1 MKYGFVKVAC
11 ASPRLKVADCEF
23 NAFEIIESAKI
34 AASKGAEIIVF
45 PELSITGYT
54 CGDLFFQRSLQVA
67 AESQLKKI
75 IAETA
80 ELDAVIFAGLPVAQ
94 SEGLYNVGAAFYK
107 GELLAL
113 FAKSYLPNY
122 GEFYER
128 RHFTPFQQNMDTKF
142 ISFAGF
148 DEVPFGTDILI
159 QAKNFSELTIGCE
172 LCEDLW
178 VPVPP
183 SSRHILAGATVIAN
197 LSGGNEIIGKADY
210 RRSLVKSHSARTLCA
225 YLYAN
230 AGLDE
235 STQDMVFA
243 GHNLISENGTL
254 LSQSELFSSDTIY
267 ADIDV
272 ERLCQERRRTTSF
285 GFSANN
291 NTFNSNYVIVEID
304 LAAGDGIANNAGCEN
319 TAGTSKT
326 AGAGKESSDCKT
338 ANAGKENTA
347 GITTTSG
354 FTFNRYVD
362 PHPFVPSDKEKRT
375 QRCLEVITL
384 QAQGLA
390 KRLRH
395 INCQS
400 AVIGLSGGL
409 DSTLALLITCRA
421 FDLCGTPRQKITAIT
436 MPCFGT
442 TDRTY
447 NNACS
452 LARECGATLKEVR
465 IADAVRQHF
474 ADLGHDESI
483 HDVTYENC
491 QARERT
497 QVLMDYANKT
507 NGIVIGT
514 GDLSELALGWC
525 TYNGDHMSMYGVNS
539 SIPKTLVRY
548 LVQWFAEDSEDAK
561 KSEFSKVLKDILDT
575 PVSPELLPPKDGVIS
590 QVTEDLV
597 GPYELHDFFLYY
609 LLRFGFSP
617 AKIFFL
623 AQNSTLPYEKDVI
636 LKWLKTFYRRFF
648 TQQFKRSCMPDG
660 AKVGTINLSPRGDW
674 RMPSDAM
681 ASLWLKEIEEL

>member
-1 MKYGFVKVAC
+1 MNYGFLKTAC
-11 ASPRLKVADCEF
+11 CTPNLRVADCKF
-23 NAFEIIESAKI
+23 NVEAIVDGAENACK
-34 AASKGAEIIVF
+34 KGASIVVF
-45 PELSITGYT
+45 PELCITGYT
-54 CGDLFFQRSLQVA
+54 CGDLFFQRSLQVS
-67 AESQLKKI
+67 AENAVME
-75 IAETA
+75 IAERTKNLKA
-80 ELDAVIFAGLPVAQ
+80 LVFVGLPVART
-94 SEGLYNVGAAFYK
+94 EGIYNCAAALFEGK
-107 GELLAL
+107 LLAL

-128 RHFTPFQQNMDTKF
+128 RQFTPFQQNMETQF

-148 DEVPFGTDILI
+148 NDIPFGTDILI
-159 QAKNFSELTIGCE
+159 QDEKNPYITVACE

-183 SSRHILAGATVIAN
+183 SSRHVLAGATIIAN
-197 LSGGNEIIGKADY
+197 LSAGNEVIGKAEY
-210 RRSLVKSHSARTLCA
+210 RRSLVKSHSARSLCA
-225 YLYAN
+225 YLYSN
-230 AGLDE
+230 AGIDE
-235 STQDMVFA
+235 STQDMVFS
-243 GHNLISENGTL
+243 GHSMICENGSL
-254 LSQSELFSSDTIY
+254 LAESKLFENQTIF
-267 ADIDV
+267 ADVDV
-272 ERLCQERRRTTSF
+272 ERLCQERRHTTSF
-285 GFSANN
+285 SYSANN
-291 NTFNSNYVIVEID
+291 NTFNSDYVVVSVN
-304 LAAGDGIANNAGCEN
+304 LNADEAEGE
-319 TAGTSKT
+319 
-326 AGAGKESSDCKT
+326 
-338 ANAGKENTA
+338 
-347 GITTTSG
+347 
-354 FTFNRYVD
+354 FTRYVD

-375 QRCLEVITL
+375 QRCLEVITM
-384 QAQGLA
+384 QYMGLA

-421 FDLCGTPRQKITAIT
+421 FDAVGVDRSKITAIT

-447 NNACS
+447 NNACA
-452 LARECGATLKEVR
+452 LAKECGVTLKEVR
-465 IADAVRQHF
+465 IADSVRQHF
-474 ADLGHDESI
+474 KDIGQDEEVHDI
-483 HDVTYENC
+483 TYENG

-548 LVQWFAEDSEDAK
+548 LVQWFADDADSA
-561 KSEFSKVLKDILDT
+561 VLRDILDT

-617 AKIFFL
+617 AKILFL
-623 AQNSTLPYEKDVI
+623 AEHSGLEYSREFM

-648 TQQFKRSCMPDG
+648 SQQFKRSCMPDG
-660 AKVGTINLSPRGDW
+660 AKVGTVNLSPRGDW

-681 ASLWLKEIEEL
+681 ASVWMAEVEAL

>member
-1 MKYGFVKVAC
+1 MKYGFVKTAC
-11 ASPRLKVADCEF
+11 ASPRLKVADCNF
-23 NAFEIIESAKI
+23 NSEQIICAAKD
-34 AASKGAEIIVF
+34 AAKNGASVIVF

-54 CGDLFFQRSLQVA
+54 CGDLFFQRTLQNASEV
-67 AESQLKKI
+67 QLKRI
-75 IAETA
+75 ISETA
-80 ELDAVIFAGLPVAQ
+80 KLDSVIFVGLPVPRA
-94 SEGLYNVGAAFYK
+94 EGIYNCAAAIK
-107 GELLAL
+107 GGELLAL

-128 RHFTPFQQNMDTKF
+128 RHFTPFQQNMNTQF
-142 ISFAGF
+142 IDFAGF
-148 DEVPFGTDILI
+148 EEVPFGTDILI
-159 QAKNFSELTIGCE
+159 QDEKDSAITIGCE

-183 SSRHILAGATVIAN
+183 SSRHILAGATIIAN

-210 RRSLVKSHSARTLCA
+210 RRSLVKSHSARSLCA

-254 LSQSELFSSDTIY
+254 LAESSLFSSETIY

-291 NTFNSNYVIVEID
+291 NTFNSNYVIVQIKMNVEK
-304 LAAGDGIANNAGCEN
+304 AAGEF
-319 TAGTSKT
+319 S
-326 AGAGKESSDCKT
+326 
-338 ANAGKENTA
+338 
-347 GITTTSG
+347 
-354 FTFNRYVD
+354 RYVD
-362 PHPFVPSDKEKRT
+362 PHPFVPSDKDKRT

-421 FDLCGTPRQKITAIT
+421 FDLCGIERSKVTAIT

-452 LARECGATLKEVR
+452 LAKECGATLKEVP

-474 ADLGHDESI
+474 ADLGHDESL

-548 LVQWFAEDSEDAK
+548 LVQWFAEASEDAK
-561 KSEFSKVLKDILDT
+561 NEKLASVLKDILDT

-597 GPYELHDFFLYY
+597 GPYELHDFYLYY

-617 AKIFFL
+617 AKIYFL
-623 AQNSTLPYEKDVI
+623 AQNANLPYGKDVI
-636 LKWLKTFYRRFF
+636 LKWLKIFYRRFF

-674 RMPSDAM
+674 RMPSDAVYS
-681 ASLWLKEIEEL
+681 AWNEELETLK

>member
-1 MKYGFVKVAC
+1 MKYGFVKTAC
-11 ASPRLKVADCEF
+11 ASPRLKVADCNF
-23 NAFEIIESAKI
+23 NSEQIIYAAKD
-34 AASKGAEIIVF
+34 AAKNGASVIVF

-54 CGDLFFQRSLQVA
+54 CGDLFFQRTLQNASEV
-67 AESQLKKI
+67 QLKRI
-75 IAETA
+75 ISETA
-80 ELDAVIFAGLPVAQ
+80 KLDSVIFVGLPVPRA
-94 SEGLYNVGAAFYK
+94 EGIYNCAAAIK
-107 GELLAL
+107 GGELLAL

-128 RHFTPFQQNMDTKF
+128 RHFTPFQQNMNTQF
-142 ISFAGF
+142 IDFAGF
-148 DEVPFGTDILI
+148 EEVPFGTDILI
-159 QAKNFSELTIGCE
+159 QDEKDSAITIGCE

-183 SSRHILAGATVIAN
+183 SSRHILAGATIIAN

-210 RRSLVKSHSARTLCA
+210 RRSLVKSHSARSLCA

-254 LSQSELFSSDTIY
+254 LAESSLFSSETIY

-291 NTFNSNYVIVEID
+291 NTFNSNYVIVQIKMNVEK
-304 LAAGDGIANNAGCEN
+304 AAVEF
-319 TAGTSKT
+319 S
-326 AGAGKESSDCKT
+326 
-338 ANAGKENTA
+338 
-347 GITTTSG
+347 
-354 FTFNRYVD
+354 RYVD
-362 PHPFVPSDKEKRT
+362 PHPFVPSDKDKRT

-409 DSTLALLITCRA
+409 DSTLALLIACRA
-421 FDLCGTPRQKITAIT
+421 FDLCGIERSKVTAIT

-452 LARECGATLKEVR
+452 LAKECGATLKEVP
-465 IADAVRQHF
+465 IAVAVRQHF
-474 ADLGHDESI
+474 ADLGHDESL

-548 LVQWFAEDSEDAK
+548 LVQWFAEASEDAK
-561 KSEFSKVLKDILDT
+561 NEKLASVLKDILDT
-575 PVSPELLPPKDGVIS
+575 PVSPELLPPKEGVIS

-597 GPYELHDFFLYY
+597 GPYELHDFYLYY

-617 AKIFFL
+617 AKIYFL
-623 AQNSTLPYEKDVI
+623 AQNANLPYGKDVI

-674 RMPSDAM
+674 RMPSDAVYS
-681 ASLWLKEIEEL
+681 AWNEELETLK

>member
-1 MKYGFVKVAC
+1 MAYGFVKAAC
-11 ASPRLKVADCEF
+11 VSPKLKVADCKF
-23 NAFEIIESAKI
+23 NAEKIIE
-34 AASKGAEIIVF
+34 AAEKASNAGASIIVF

-54 CGDLFFQRSLQVA
+54 CGDLFFQQALQSSAQNALITIIEKTKELNSL
-67 AESQLKKI
+67 
-75 IAETA
+75 
-80 ELDAVIFAGLPVAQ
+80 IFLGLPVPRT
-94 SEGLYNVGAAFYK
+94 EGIYNCGAAIYRGK
-107 GELLAL
+107 LLTMYT
-113 FAKSYLPNY
+113 KSYLPNY

-128 RHFTPFQQNMDTKF
+128 RQFTPFQQNMETQF

-148 DEVPFGTDILI
+148 ENVPFGTDILL
-159 QAKNFSELTIGCE
+159 QDKKNPSLTIACE

-178 VPVPP
+178 VPLPP
-183 SSRHILAGATVIAN
+183 STRHVLAGATIIAN
-197 LSGGNEIIGKADY
+197 LSAGNEIIGKADY
-210 RRSLVKSHSARTLCA
+210 RRSLVKSHSARSICG

-230 AGLDE
+230 AGKDE

-243 GHNLISENGTL
+243 GHNLIVENGSL
-254 LSQSELFSSDTIY
+254 LAESALFSNETIF

-291 NTFNSNYVIVEID
+291 NPLASDYTIVQID
-304 LAAGDGIANNAGCEN
+304 LLGEAGEQP
-319 TAGTSKT
+319 
-326 AGAGKESSDCKT
+326 AGAGERV
-338 ANAGKENTA
+338 TA
-347 GITTTSG
+347 GGKNPASEKNIADEKNFTGGSG
-354 FTFNRYVD
+354 IFDNFTRYID
-362 PHPFVPSDKEKRT
+362 PHPFVPSDKEKRA
-375 QRCLEVITL
+375 QRCMEVTSL
-384 QAQGLA
+384 QYQGVA

-400 AVIGLSGGL
+400 AVVGLSGGL
-409 DSTLALLITCRA
+409 DSTLALLITCKA
-421 FDLCGTPRQKITAIT
+421 FDSVGLDRKKITAIT

-447 NNACS
+447 KNACA
-452 LARECGATLKEVR
+452 LARECGVTLKEVR
-465 IADAVRQHF
+465 IADSVKQHF
-474 ADLGHDESI
+474 KDIGQDEEN
-483 HDVTYENC
+483 HDVTYENG

-548 LVQWFAEDSEDAK
+548 LVEWFAQEKNSA
-561 KSEFSKVLKDILDT
+561 VLFDILAT

-597 GPYELHDFFLYY
+597 GPYELHDFYLYY

-617 AKIFFL
+617 AKIFYL
-623 AQNSTLPYEKDVI
+623 AKHAKFDVDYSDEV
-636 LKWLKTFYRRFF
+636 LKKWLKTFYKRFF
-648 TQQFKRSCMPDG
+648 SQQFKRSCMPDG

-681 ASLWLKEIEEL
+681 ASSWLDEVENL

>member
-1 MKYGFVKVAC
+1 MKYGFVKTAC
-11 ASPRLKVADCEF
+11 ASPRLKVADCNF
-23 NAFEIIESAKI
+23 NSEQIICAAKD
-34 AASKGAEIIVF
+34 AAKNGASVIVF

-54 CGDLFFQRSLQVA
+54 CGDLFFQRTLQNASEV
-67 AESQLKKI
+67 QLKRI
-75 IAETA
+75 ISETA
-80 ELDAVIFAGLPVAQ
+80 KLDSVIFVGLPVPRA
-94 SEGLYNVGAAFYK
+94 EGIYNCAAAIK
-107 GELLAL
+107 GGELLAL

-128 RHFTPFQQNMDTKF
+128 RHFTPFQQNMNTQF
-142 ISFAGF
+142 IDFAGF
-148 DEVPFGTDILI
+148 EEVPFGTDILI
-159 QAKNFSELTIGCE
+159 QDEKDSAITIGCE

-183 SSRHILAGATVIAN
+183 SSRHILAGATIIAN

-210 RRSLVKSHSARTLCA
+210 RRSLVKSHSARSLCA

-254 LSQSELFSSDTIY
+254 LAESSLFSSETIY

-291 NTFNSNYVIVEID
+291 NTFNSNYVIVQIKMNVEK
-304 LAAGDGIANNAGCEN
+304 AAGEF
-319 TAGTSKT
+319 S
-326 AGAGKESSDCKT
+326 
-338 ANAGKENTA
+338 
-347 GITTTSG
+347 
-354 FTFNRYVD
+354 RYVD
-362 PHPFVPSDKEKRT
+362 PHPFVPSDKDKRT

-421 FDLCGTPRQKITAIT
+421 FDLCGIERSKVTAIT

-452 LARECGATLKEVR
+452 LAKECGATLKEVP
-465 IADAVRQHF
+465 IAVAVRQHF
-474 ADLGHDESI
+474 ADLGHDESL

-548 LVQWFAEDSEDAK
+548 LVQWFAEASEDAK
-561 KSEFSKVLKDILDT
+561 NEKLASVLKDILDT
-575 PVSPELLPPKDGVIS
+575 PVSPELLPPKEGVIS

-597 GPYELHDFFLYY
+597 GPYELHDFYLYY

-617 AKIFFL
+617 AKIYFL
-623 AQNSTLPYEKDVI
+623 AQNANLPYGKDVI

-674 RMPSDAM
+674 RMPSDAVYS
-681 ASLWLKEIEEL
+681 AWNEELETLK

>member
-1 MKYGFVKVAC
+1 MKYGFVKTAC
-11 ASPRLKVADCEF
+11 ASPRLKVADCNF
-23 NAFEIIESAKI
+23 NSEQIICAAKD
-34 AASKGAEIIVF
+34 AAKNGASVIVF

-54 CGDLFFQRSLQVA
+54 CGDLFFQRTLQNASEV
-67 AESQLKKI
+67 QLKRI
-75 IAETA
+75 ISETA
-80 ELDAVIFAGLPVAQ
+80 KLDSVIFVGLPVPRA
-94 SEGLYNVGAAFYK
+94 EGIYNCAAAIK
-107 GELLAL
+107 GGELLAL

-128 RHFTPFQQNMDTKF
+128 RHFTPFQQNMNTQF
-142 ISFAGF
+142 IDFAGF
-148 DEVPFGTDILI
+148 EEVPFGTDILI
-159 QAKNFSELTIGCE
+159 QDEKDSAITIGCE

-183 SSRHILAGATVIAN
+183 SSRHILAGATIIAN

-210 RRSLVKSHSARTLCA
+210 RRSLVKSHSARSLCA

-254 LSQSELFSSDTIY
+254 LAESSLFSSETIY

-291 NTFNSNYVIVEID
+291 NTFNSNYVIVQIKMNVEK
-304 LAAGDGIANNAGCEN
+304 AAGEF
-319 TAGTSKT
+319 S
-326 AGAGKESSDCKT
+326 
-338 ANAGKENTA
+338 
-347 GITTTSG
+347 
-354 FTFNRYVD
+354 RYVD
-362 PHPFVPSDKEKRT
+362 PHPFVPSDKDKRT

-421 FDLCGTPRQKITAIT
+421 FDLCGIERSKVTAIT

-452 LARECGATLKEVR
+452 LAKECGATLKEVP

-474 ADLGHDESI
+474 ADLGHDESL

-548 LVQWFAEDSEDAK
+548 LVQWFAEASEDAK
-561 KSEFSKVLKDILDT
+561 NEKLASVLKDILDT
-575 PVSPELLPPKDGVIS
+575 PVSPELLPPKEGVIS

-597 GPYELHDFFLYY
+597 GPYELHDFYLYY

-617 AKIFFL
+617 AKIYFL
-623 AQNSTLPYEKDVI
+623 AQNANLPYGKDVI

-674 RMPSDAM
+674 RMPSDANVQI
-681 ASLWLKEIEEL
+681 WLDEVEKL

>member
-1 MKYGFVKVAC
+1 MSYGFIKAAC
-11 ASPRLKVADCEF
+11 VSPRMKVADCVF
-23 NAFEIIESAKI
+23 NAQEIITEAVRCVKNE
-34 AASKGAEIIVF
+34 ASVIVF

-54 CGDLFFQRSLQVA
+54 CGDLFFQQSLLQTAQNQLCEIIKKTA
-67 AESQLKKI
+67 ALN
-75 IAETA
+75 A
-80 ELDAVIFAGLPVAQ
+80 LIFVGLPLARK
-94 SEGLYNVGAAFYK
+94 EGIYNCAAAISS
-107 GELLAL
+107 GRLLAL
-113 FAKSYLPNY
+113 YAKSYLPNY

-128 RHFTPFQQNMDTKF
+128 RQFTPFQQNMETQF
-142 ISFAGF
+142 INFAGF
-148 DEVPFGTDILI
+148 ENVPFGTDILL
-159 QAKNFSELTIGCE
+159 QDENNPSLTIACE
-172 LCEDLW
+172 ICEDLW

-183 SSRHILAGATVIAN
+183 SSRHVLAGATLIAN
-197 LSGGNEIIGKADY
+197 LSAGNEIIGKAEY
-210 RRSLVKSHSARTLCA
+210 RRSLVKGQSARSICA

-230 AGLDE
+230 AGKDE

-243 GHNLISENGTL
+243 GHNMIVENGSL
-254 LSQSELFSSDTIY
+254 LAESPLFSNQTVY
-267 ADIDV
+267 ADLDL
-272 ERLCQERRRTTSF
+272 ERICQERRRTTSF

-291 NTFNSNYVIVEID
+291 NLFNDDYTQVLFNLSDSEVTG
-304 LAAGDGIANNAGCEN
+304 LG
-319 TAGTSKT
+319 
-326 AGAGKESSDCKT
+326 AGAETDS
-338 ANAGKENTA
+338 
-347 GITTTSG
+347 
-354 FTFNRYVD
+354 FTRYVD
-362 PHPFVPSDKEKRT
+362 PRPFVPNDKEKRS

-384 QAQGLA
+384 QYQGLA

-421 FDLCGTPRQKITAIT
+421 FDSVGLSREKITAIT

-447 NNACS
+447 NNACA
-452 LARECGATLKEVR
+452 LARECGVTLKEVR
-465 IADAVRQHF
+465 IADSVRQHF
-474 ADLGHDESI
+474 KDIGQDEEVHDI
-483 HDVTYENC
+483 TYENG

-548 LVQWFAEDSEDAK
+548 LVQWFADENNSDI
-561 KSEFSKVLKDILDT
+561 LRDILDT
-575 PVSPELLPPKDGVIS
+575 PVSPELLPPSQGQIS

-609 LLRFGFSP
+609 LLRFAFSP
-617 AKIFFL
+617 SKIFFL
-623 AQNSTLPYEKDVI
+623 AQHSDLAKSYSREVI

-648 TQQFKRSCMPDG
+648 SQQFKRSCMPDG

-681 ASLWLKEIEEL
+681 ASLWMQEIEKL

>member
-1 MKYGFVKVAC
+1 MKYGFVKTAC
-11 ASPRLKVADCEF
+11 ASPRLKVADCNF
-23 NAFEIIESAKI
+23 NSEQIICAAKD
-34 AASKGAEIIVF
+34 AAKNGASVIVF

-54 CGDLFFQRSLQVA
+54 CGDLFFQRTLQNASEV
-67 AESQLKKI
+67 QLKRI
-75 IAETA
+75 ISETA
-80 ELDAVIFAGLPVAQ
+80 KLDSVIFVGLPVPRA
-94 SEGLYNVGAAFYK
+94 EGIYNCAAAIK
-107 GELLAL
+107 GGELLAL

-128 RHFTPFQQNMDTKF
+128 RHFTPFQQNMNTQF
-142 ISFAGF
+142 IDFAGF
-148 DEVPFGTDILI
+148 EEVPFGTDILI
-159 QAKNFSELTIGCE
+159 QDEKDSAITIGCE

-183 SSRHILAGATVIAN
+183 SSRHILAGATIIAN

-210 RRSLVKSHSARTLCA
+210 RRSLVKSHSARSLCA

-254 LSQSELFSSDTIY
+254 LAESSLFSSETIY

-291 NTFNSNYVIVEID
+291 NTFNSNYVIVQIKMNVEK
-304 LAAGDGIANNAGCEN
+304 AAGEF
-319 TAGTSKT
+319 S
-326 AGAGKESSDCKT
+326 
-338 ANAGKENTA
+338 
-347 GITTTSG
+347 
-354 FTFNRYVD
+354 RYVD
-362 PHPFVPSDKEKRT
+362 PHPFVPSDKDKRT

-421 FDLCGTPRQKITAIT
+421 FDLCGIERSKVTAIT

-452 LARECGATLKEVR
+452 LAKECGATLKEVP

-474 ADLGHDESI
+474 ADLGHDESL

-548 LVQWFAEDSEDAK
+548 LVQWFAEASEDAK
-561 KSEFSKVLKDILDT
+561 NEKLASVLKDILDT
-575 PVSPELLPPKDGVIS
+575 PVSPELLPPKEGVIS

-597 GPYELHDFFLYY
+597 GPYELHDFYLYY

-617 AKIFFL
+617 TKIYFL
-623 AQNSTLPYEKDVI
+623 AQNANLPYGKDVI
-636 LKWLKTFYRRFF
+636 LKWLKIFYRRFF

-674 RMPSDAM
+674 RMPSDAVYS
-681 ASLWLKEIEEL
+681 AWNEELETLK

>member
-1 MKYGFVKVAC
+1 MKYGFVKTAC
-11 ASPRLKVADCEF
+11 ASPRLKVADCNF
-23 NAFEIIESAKI
+23 NSEQIICAAKN
-34 AASKGAEIIVF
+34 AANNGASVIVF

-54 CGDLFFQRSLQVA
+54 CGDLFFQRTLQNASEV
-67 AESQLKKI
+67 QLKRI
-75 IAETA
+75 ISETA
-80 ELDAVIFAGLPVAQ
+80 KLDSVIFVGLPVPRA
-94 SEGLYNVGAAFYK
+94 EGIYNCAAAIK
-107 GELLAL
+107 GGELLAL

-122 GEFYER
+122 GEFYEC
-128 RHFTPFQQNMDTKF
+128 RHFTPFQQNMNTQF
-142 ISFAGF
+142 IDFAGF
-148 DEVPFGTDILI
+148 EEVPFGTDILI
-159 QAKNFSELTIGCE
+159 QDEKDSAITIGCE

-183 SSRHILAGATVIAN
+183 SSRHILAGATIIAN

-210 RRSLVKSHSARTLCA
+210 RRSLVKSHSARSLCA

-254 LSQSELFSSDTIY
+254 LAESSLFSSETIY

-291 NTFNSNYVIVEID
+291 NTFNSNYVIVQIKMNVEK
-304 LAAGDGIANNAGCEN
+304 AAGEF
-319 TAGTSKT
+319 S
-326 AGAGKESSDCKT
+326 
-338 ANAGKENTA
+338 
-347 GITTTSG
+347 
-354 FTFNRYVD
+354 RYVD
-362 PHPFVPSDKEKRT
+362 PHPFVPSDKDKRT

-409 DSTLALLITCRA
+409 DSTLAILITCRA
-421 FDLCGTPRQKITAIT
+421 FDLCGIERSKVTAIT

-452 LARECGATLKEVR
+452 LAKECGATLKEVP

-474 ADLGHDESI
+474 ADLGHDESL

-548 LVQWFAEDSEDAK
+548 LVQWFAEASEDAK
-561 KSEFSKVLKDILDT
+561 NEKLASVLKDILDT

-597 GPYELHDFFLYY
+597 GPYELHDFYLYY

-617 AKIFFL
+617 AKIYFL
-623 AQNSTLPYEKDVI
+623 AQNANLPYGKDVI
-636 LKWLKTFYRRFF
+636 LKWLKIFYRRFF

-674 RMPSDAM
+674 RMPSDAVYS
-681 ASLWLKEIEEL
+681 AWNEELETLK

>member
-1 MKYGFVKVAC
+1 MKYGFVKTAC
-11 ASPRLKVADCEF
+11 ASPRLKVADCNF
-23 NAFEIIESAKI
+23 NSEQIICAAKD
-34 AASKGAEIIVF
+34 AAKNGASVIVF

-54 CGDLFFQRSLQVA
+54 CGDLFFQRTLQNASEV
-67 AESQLKKI
+67 QLKRI
-75 IAETA
+75 ISETA
-80 ELDAVIFAGLPVAQ
+80 KLDSVIFVGLPVPRA
-94 SEGLYNVGAAFYK
+94 EGIYNCAAAIK
-107 GELLAL
+107 GGELLAL

-128 RHFTPFQQNMDTKF
+128 RHFTPFQQNMNTQF
-142 ISFAGF
+142 IDFAGF
-148 DEVPFGTDILI
+148 EEVLFGTDILI
-159 QAKNFSELTIGCE
+159 QDEKDSAITIGCE

-183 SSRHILAGATVIAN
+183 SSRHILAGATIIAN

-210 RRSLVKSHSARTLCA
+210 RRSLVKSHSARSLCA

-254 LSQSELFSSDTIY
+254 LAESSLFSSETIY

-291 NTFNSNYVIVEID
+291 NTFNSNYVIVQIKMNVEK
-304 LAAGDGIANNAGCEN
+304 AAGEF
-319 TAGTSKT
+319 S
-326 AGAGKESSDCKT
+326 
-338 ANAGKENTA
+338 
-347 GITTTSG
+347 
-354 FTFNRYVD
+354 RYVD
-362 PHPFVPSDKEKRT
+362 PHPFVPSDKDKRT

-421 FDLCGTPRQKITAIT
+421 FDLCGIERSKVTAIT

-452 LARECGATLKEVR
+452 LAKECGATLKEVP

-474 ADLGHDESI
+474 ADLGHDESL

-548 LVQWFAEDSEDAK
+548 LVQWFAEASEDAK
-561 KSEFSKVLKDILDT
+561 NEKFASVLKDILDT

-597 GPYELHDFFLYY
+597 GPYELHDFYLYY

-617 AKIFFL
+617 AKIYFL
-623 AQNSTLPYEKDVI
+623 AQNANLPYGKDVI
-636 LKWLKTFYRRFF
+636 LKWLKIFYRRFF

-674 RMPSDAM
+674 RMPSDAVYS
-681 ASLWLKEIEEL
+681 AWNEELETLK

>member
-1 MKYGFVKVAC
+1 MKYGFVKTAC
-11 ASPRLKVADCEF
+11 ASPRLKVADCNF
-23 NAFEIIESAKI
+23 NSEQIICAAKD
-34 AASKGAEIIVF
+34 AAKNGASVIVF

-54 CGDLFFQRSLQVA
+54 CGDLFFQRTLQNASEV
-67 AESQLKKI
+67 QLKRI
-75 IAETA
+75 ISETA
-80 ELDAVIFAGLPVAQ
+80 KLDSVIFVGLPVPRA
-94 SEGLYNVGAAFYK
+94 EGIYNCAAAIK
-107 GELLAL
+107 DGELLAL

-128 RHFTPFQQNMDTKF
+128 RHFTPFQQNMNTQF
-142 ISFAGF
+142 IDFAGF
-148 DEVPFGTDILI
+148 EEVPFGTDILI
-159 QAKNFSELTIGCE
+159 QDEKDSAITIGCE

-183 SSRHILAGATVIAN
+183 SSRHILAGATIIAN

-210 RRSLVKSHSARTLCA
+210 RRSLVKSHSARSLCA

-254 LSQSELFSSDTIY
+254 LAESSLFSSETIY

-291 NTFNSNYVIVEID
+291 NKFNSNYVIVQIKMNVE
-304 LAAGDGIANNAGCEN
+304 
-319 TAGTSKT
+319 KT
-326 AGAGKESSDCKT
+326 AGEFS
-338 ANAGKENTA
+338 
-347 GITTTSG
+347 
-354 FTFNRYVD
+354 RYVD
-362 PHPFVPSDKEKRT
+362 PHPFVPSDKDKRT

-421 FDLCGTPRQKITAIT
+421 FDLCGIERSKVTAIT

-452 LARECGATLKEVR
+452 LAKECGATLKEVP

-474 ADLGHDESI
+474 ADLGHDESL

-548 LVQWFAEDSEDAK
+548 LVQWFAEASEDAK
-561 KSEFSKVLKDILDT
+561 NEKLASVLKDILDT
-575 PVSPELLPPKDGVIS
+575 PVSPELLPPKEGVIS

-597 GPYELHDFFLYY
+597 GPYELHDFYLYY

-617 AKIFFL
+617 AKIYFL
-623 AQNSTLPYEKDVI
+623 AQNANLPYGKDVI

-674 RMPSDAM
+674 RMPSDAVYS
-681 ASLWLKEIEEL
+681 AWNEELETLK

>member
-1 MKYGFVKVAC
+1 MKYGFVKTAC
-11 ASPRLKVADCEF
+11 ASPRLKVADCNF
-23 NAFEIIESAKI
+23 NSEQIICAAKD
-34 AASKGAEIIVF
+34 AAKNGASVIVF

-54 CGDLFFQRSLQVA
+54 CGDLFFQRTLQNASEV
-67 AESQLKKI
+67 QLKRI
-75 IAETA
+75 ISETA
-80 ELDAVIFAGLPVAQ
+80 KLDSVIFVGLPVPRA
-94 SEGLYNVGAAFYK
+94 EGIYNCAAAIK
-107 GELLAL
+107 GGELLAL

-128 RHFTPFQQNMDTKF
+128 RHFTPFQQNMNTQF
-142 ISFAGF
+142 IDFAGF
-148 DEVPFGTDILI
+148 EEVPFGTDILI
-159 QAKNFSELTIGCE
+159 QDEKDSAITIGCE

-183 SSRHILAGATVIAN
+183 SSRHILAGATIIAN

-210 RRSLVKSHSARTLCA
+210 RRSLVKSHSARSLCA

-254 LSQSELFSSDTIY
+254 LAESSLFSSETIY

-291 NTFNSNYVIVEID
+291 NTFNSNYVIVQVKMNVEK
-304 LAAGDGIANNAGCEN
+304 AAGEF
-319 TAGTSKT
+319 S
-326 AGAGKESSDCKT
+326 
-338 ANAGKENTA
+338 
-347 GITTTSG
+347 
-354 FTFNRYVD
+354 RYVD
-362 PHPFVPSDKEKRT
+362 PHPFVPSDKDKRT

-421 FDLCGTPRQKITAIT
+421 FDLCGIERSKVTAIT

-452 LARECGATLKEVR
+452 LAKECGATLKEVP

-474 ADLGHDESI
+474 ADLGHDESL

-548 LVQWFAEDSEDAK
+548 LVQWFAEASEDAK
-561 KSEFSKVLKDILDT
+561 NEKLASVLKDILDT
-575 PVSPELLPPKDGVIS
+575 PVSPELLPPKEGVIS

-597 GPYELHDFFLYY
+597 GPYELHDFYLYY

-617 AKIFFL
+617 AKIYFL
-623 AQNSTLPYEKDVI
+623 AQNANLPYGKDVI

-674 RMPSDAM
+674 RMPSDAVYS
-681 ASLWLKEIEEL
+681 AWTEELETLK

>member
-1 MKYGFVKVAC
+1 MAYGFIKAAC
-11 ASPRLKVADCEF
+11 VSPRMKVADCVF
-23 NAFEIIESAKI
+23 NAQKIVAEAECCAKNG
-34 AASKGAEIIVF
+34 ASVIVF

-54 CGDLFFQRSLQVA
+54 CGDLFFQQTLLQSAQNQLSEIIKKTA
-67 AESQLKKI
+67 ALN
-75 IAETA
+75 A
-80 ELDAVIFAGLPVAQ
+80 LIFVGLPLART
-94 SEGLYNVGAAFYK
+94 EGIYNCAAAIFS
-107 GELLAL
+107 GRLLAL
-113 FAKSYLPNY
+113 YAKSYLPNY

-128 RHFTPFQQNMDTKF
+128 RQFTPFQQNMETQF
-142 ISFAGF
+142 INFAGF
-148 DEVPFGTDILI
+148 ENVPFGTDILL
-159 QAKNFSELTIGCE
+159 QDEKNPSLTIACE
-172 LCEDLW
+172 ICEDLW

-183 SSRHILAGATVIAN
+183 SSRHVLAGATLIAN
-197 LSGGNEIIGKADY
+197 LSAGNEIIGKAEY
-210 RRSLVKSHSARTLCA
+210 RRSLVKGQSARSICA

-230 AGLDE
+230 AGKDE

-243 GHNLISENGTL
+243 GHNMIVENGSL
-254 LSQSELFSSDTIY
+254 LSESDLFSNQTVY
-267 ADIDV
+267 ADIDL
-272 ERLCQERRRTTSF
+272 ERICQERRRTTSF

-291 NTFNSNYVIVEID
+291 NLFNDDYTQVLFNLSDSEVTG
-304 LAAGDGIANNAGCEN
+304 LAAGAE
-319 TAGTSKT
+319 TAS
-326 AGAGKESSDCKT
+326 
-338 ANAGKENTA
+338 
-347 GITTTSG
+347 
-354 FTFNRYVD
+354 FTRYVD
-362 PHPFVPSDKEKRT
+362 PHPFVPNDKEKRS

-384 QAQGLA
+384 QYQGLA

-421 FDLCGTPRQKITAIT
+421 FDSVGLSREKITAIT

-447 NNACS
+447 NNACA
-452 LARECGATLKEVR
+452 LARECGVTLKEVR
-465 IADAVRQHF
+465 IADSVCQHF
-474 ADLGHDESI
+474 KDIRQDEEVHDI
-483 HDVTYENC
+483 TYENG

-548 LVQWFAEDSEDAK
+548 LVQWFADENNSDI
-561 KSEFSKVLKDILDT
+561 LRDILDT
-575 PVSPELLPPKDGVIS
+575 PVSPELLPPSQGQIS

-609 LLRFGFSP
+609 LLRFAFSP
-617 AKIFFL
+617 SKIFFL
-623 AQNSTLPYEKDVI
+623 ALHSDLAKSYSREVI

-648 TQQFKRSCMPDG
+648 SQQFKRSCMPDG

-681 ASLWLKEIEEL
+681 ASVWMQEIEKL

>member
-1 MKYGFVKVAC
+1 MAYGFIKTAC
-11 ASPRLKVADCEF
+11 VSPRLKVADCIF
-23 NAFEIIESAKI
+23 NSEEIVE
-34 AASKGAEIIVF
+34 ASKAAAKKGAAVIVF
-45 PELSITGYT
+45 PEFSITGYT
-54 CGDLFFQRSLQVA
+54 CGDLFFQQSLQKA
-67 AESQLKKI
+67 AEEQLLAIIKK
-75 IAETA
+75 TSK
-80 ELDAVIFAGLPVAQ
+80 LNSLIFVGIPLART
-94 SEGLYNVGAAFYK
+94 EGIYNCAAAIYS
-107 GELLAL
+107 GHLLAL
-113 FAKSYLPNY
+113 YAKSYLPNY

-128 RHFTPFQQNMDTKF
+128 RQFTPFQQNMETQF

-148 DEVPFGTDILI
+148 ENVPFGTDILI
-159 QAKNFSELTIGCE
+159 HDEANPSLTFACE
-172 LCEDLW
+172 ICEDLW

-183 SSRHILAGATVIAN
+183 SSRHVLAGATVIAN
-197 LSGGNEIIGKADY
+197 LSAGNEIIGKAEY
-210 RRSLVKSHSARTLCA
+210 RRNLVKSQSARSICA
-225 YLYAN
+225 YLYTN
-230 AGLDE
+230 AGMDE

-243 GHNLISENGTL
+243 GHNLIVENGSVL
-254 LSQSELFSSDTIY
+254 AESKLFSNEVIY
-267 ADIDV
+267 ADIDI

-285 GFSANN
+285 SYSANN
-291 NTFNSNYVIVEID
+291 SPFDSDYTSIYID
-304 LAAGDGIANNAGCEN
+304 LTTEDAK
-319 TAGTSKT
+319 TSARPKDNF
-326 AGAGKESSDCKT
+326 S
-338 ANAGKENTA
+338 
-347 GITTTSG
+347 
-354 FTFNRYVD
+354 RYID
-362 PHPFVPSDKEKRT
+362 PHPFVPNDVEKRA

-384 QAQGLA
+384 QYQGLA

-421 FDLCGTPRQKITAIT
+421 FDSTGVSRKKITAIT

-447 NNACS
+447 NNACA
-452 LARECGATLKEVR
+452 LARECGVTLKEVR
-465 IADAVRQHF
+465 ISDSVRQHF
-474 ADLGHDESI
+474 KDIGQDEKI

-548 LVQWFAEDSEDAK
+548 LVQWFADDKDSA
-561 KSEFSKVLKDILDT
+561 VLRDILDT
-575 PVSPELLPPKDGVIS
+575 PVSPELLPPSKGKIS

-623 AQNSTLPYEKDVI
+623 AKHSELAKTYNSATI
-636 LKWLKTFYRRFF
+636 LKWLKTFYKRFF
-648 TQQFKRSCMPDG
+648 SQQFKRSCMPDG

-681 ASLWLKEIEEL
+681 ASVWLEEIKKLED

>member
-1 MKYGFVKVAC
+1 MKYGFVKTAC
-11 ASPRLKVADCEF
+11 ASPRLKVADCNF
-23 NAFEIIESAKI
+23 NSEQIICAAKD
-34 AASKGAEIIVF
+34 AAKNGASVIVF

-54 CGDLFFQRSLQVA
+54 CGDLFFQRTLQNASEV
-67 AESQLKKI
+67 QLKRI
-75 IAETA
+75 ISETA
-80 ELDAVIFAGLPVAQ
+80 KLDSVIFVGLPVPRA
-94 SEGLYNVGAAFYK
+94 EGIYNCAAAIK
-107 GELLAL
+107 GGELLAL

-128 RHFTPFQQNMDTKF
+128 RHFTPFQQNMNTQF
-142 ISFAGF
+142 IDFAGF
-148 DEVPFGTDILI
+148 EEVPFGTDILI
-159 QAKNFSELTIGCE
+159 QDEKDSAITIGCE

-183 SSRHILAGATVIAN
+183 SSRHILAGATIIAN

-210 RRSLVKSHSARTLCA
+210 RRSLVKSHSARSLCA

-254 LSQSELFSSDTIY
+254 LAESSLFSSETIY

-291 NTFNSNYVIVEID
+291 NTFNSNYVIVQIKMNVEK
-304 LAAGDGIANNAGCEN
+304 AAGEF
-319 TAGTSKT
+319 S
-326 AGAGKESSDCKT
+326 
-338 ANAGKENTA
+338 
-347 GITTTSG
+347 
-354 FTFNRYVD
+354 RYVD
-362 PHPFVPSDKEKRT
+362 PHPFVPSDKDKRT

-409 DSTLALLITCRA
+409 DSTLAILITCRA
-421 FDLCGTPRQKITAIT
+421 FDLCGIERSKVTAIT

-452 LARECGATLKEVR
+452 LAKECGATLKEVP

-474 ADLGHDESI
+474 ADLGHDESL

-497 QVLMDYANKT
+497 QVLMDFANKI

-548 LVQWFAEDSEDAK
+548 LVQWFAEASEDAK
-561 KSEFSKVLKDILDT
+561 NEKLASVLKDILDT
-575 PVSPELLPPKDGVIS
+575 PVSPELLPPKEGVIS

-597 GPYELHDFFLYY
+597 GPYELHDFYLYY

-617 AKIFFL
+617 AKIYFL
-623 AQNSTLPYEKDVI
+623 AQNANFPYGKDVI

-674 RMPSDAM
+674 RMPSDAVYS
-681 ASLWLKEIEEL
+681 AWNEELETLK

>member
-1 MKYGFVKVAC
+1 MKYGFVKTAC
-11 ASPRLKVADCEF
+11 ASPRLKVADCNF
-23 NAFEIIESAKI
+23 NSEQIICAAKD
-34 AASKGAEIIVF
+34 AAKNGASVIVF

-54 CGDLFFQRSLQVA
+54 CGDLFFQRTLQNASEV
-67 AESQLKKI
+67 QLKRI
-75 IAETA
+75 ISETA
-80 ELDAVIFAGLPVAQ
+80 KLDSVIFVGLPVPRA
-94 SEGLYNVGAAFYK
+94 EGIYNCAAAIK
-107 GELLAL
+107 GGELLAL

-128 RHFTPFQQNMDTKF
+128 RHFTPFQQNMNTQF
-142 ISFAGF
+142 IDFADF
-148 DEVPFGTDILI
+148 EEVPFGTDILI
-159 QAKNFSELTIGCE
+159 QDEKDSAITIGCE

-183 SSRHILAGATVIAN
+183 SSRHILAGATIIAN

-210 RRSLVKSHSARTLCA
+210 RRSLVKSHSARSLCA

-254 LSQSELFSSDTIY
+254 LAESSLFSSETIY

-291 NTFNSNYVIVEID
+291 NTFNSNYVIVQIKMNVEK
-304 LAAGDGIANNAGCEN
+304 AAGEF
-319 TAGTSKT
+319 S
-326 AGAGKESSDCKT
+326 
-338 ANAGKENTA
+338 
-347 GITTTSG
+347 
-354 FTFNRYVD
+354 RYVD
-362 PHPFVPSDKEKRT
+362 PHPFVPSDKDKRT

-421 FDLCGTPRQKITAIT
+421 FDLCGIERSKVTAIT

-452 LARECGATLKEVR
+452 LAKECGATLKEVP

-474 ADLGHDESI
+474 ADLGHDESL

-548 LVQWFAEDSEDAK
+548 LVQWFAEASEDAK
-561 KSEFSKVLKDILDT
+561 NEKLASVLKDILDT
-575 PVSPELLPPKDGVIS
+575 PVSPELLPPKEGVIS

-597 GPYELHDFFLYY
+597 GPYELHDFYLYY

-617 AKIFFL
+617 AKIYFL
-623 AQNSTLPYEKDVI
+623 AQNANLPYGKDVI

-674 RMPSDAM
+674 RMPSDAVYS
-681 ASLWLKEIEEL
+681 AWNEELETLK

>member
-1 MKYGFVKVAC
+1 MKYGFVKTAC
-11 ASPRLKVADCEF
+11 ASPRLKVADCNF
-23 NAFEIIESAKI
+23 NSEQIICAAKD
-34 AASKGAEIIVF
+34 AAKNGASVIVF

-54 CGDLFFQRSLQVA
+54 CGDLFFQRPLQNVS
-67 AESQLKKI
+67 EVQLKRI
-75 IAETA
+75 ISETA
-80 ELDAVIFAGLPVAQ
+80 KLDSVIFVGLPVPRA
-94 SEGLYNVGAAFYK
+94 EGIYNCAAAIK
-107 GELLAL
+107 GGELLAL

-128 RHFTPFQQNMDTKF
+128 RHFTPFQQNMNTQF
-142 ISFAGF
+142 IDFAGF
-148 DEVPFGTDILI
+148 EEVPFGTDILI
-159 QAKNFSELTIGCE
+159 QDEKDSAITIGCE

-183 SSRHILAGATVIAN
+183 SSRHILAGATIIAN

-210 RRSLVKSHSARTLCA
+210 RRSLVKSHSARSLCA

-254 LSQSELFSSDTIY
+254 LAESSLFSSETIY

-291 NTFNSNYVIVEID
+291 NTFNSNYVIVQIKMNVEK
-304 LAAGDGIANNAGCEN
+304 AAGEF
-319 TAGTSKT
+319 S
-326 AGAGKESSDCKT
+326 
-338 ANAGKENTA
+338 
-347 GITTTSG
+347 
-354 FTFNRYVD
+354 RYVD
-362 PHPFVPSDKEKRT
+362 PHPFVPSDKDKRT

-421 FDLCGTPRQKITAIT
+421 FDLCGIERSKVTAIT

-452 LARECGATLKEVR
+452 LAKECGATLKEVP

-474 ADLGHDESI
+474 ADLGHDESL

-548 LVQWFAEDSEDAK
+548 LVQWFAEASEDAK
-561 KSEFSKVLKDILDT
+561 NEKLASVLKDILDT
-575 PVSPELLPPKDGVIS
+575 PVSPELLPPKEGVIS

-597 GPYELHDFFLYY
+597 GPYELHDFYLYY

-617 AKIFFL
+617 AKIYFL
-623 AQNSTLPYEKDVI
+623 AQNANLPYGKDVI

-674 RMPSDAM
+674 RMPSDAVYS
-681 ASLWLKEIEEL
+681 AWTEELETLK

>member
-1 MKYGFVKVAC
+1 MKYGFVKTAC
-11 ASPRLKVADCEF
+11 ASPRLKVADCNF
-23 NAFEIIESAKI
+23 NSEQIICAAKD
-34 AASKGAEIIVF
+34 AAKNGASVIVF

-54 CGDLFFQRSLQVA
+54 CGDLFFQRTLQNASEV
-67 AESQLKKI
+67 QLKRI
-75 IAETA
+75 ISETA
-80 ELDAVIFAGLPVAQ
+80 KLDSVIFVGLPVPRA
-94 SEGLYNVGAAFYK
+94 EGIYNCAAAIK
-107 GELLAL
+107 GGELLAL

-128 RHFTPFQQNMDTKF
+128 RHFTPFQQNMNTQF
-142 ISFAGF
+142 IDFAGF
-148 DEVPFGTDILI
+148 EEVPFGTDILI
-159 QAKNFSELTIGCE
+159 QDEKDSAITIGCE

-183 SSRHILAGATVIAN
+183 SSRHILAGATIIAN

-210 RRSLVKSHSARTLCA
+210 RRSLVKSHSARSLCA

-254 LSQSELFSSDTIY
+254 LAESSLFSSETIY

-291 NTFNSNYVIVEID
+291 NTFNSNYVIVQIKMNVEK
-304 LAAGDGIANNAGCEN
+304 AAGEF
-319 TAGTSKT
+319 S
-326 AGAGKESSDCKT
+326 
-338 ANAGKENTA
+338 
-347 GITTTSG
+347 
-354 FTFNRYVD
+354 RYVD
-362 PHPFVPSDKEKRT
+362 PHPFVPSDKNQRT

-421 FDLCGTPRQKITAIT
+421 FDLCGIERSKVTAIT

-452 LARECGATLKEVR
+452 LAKECGATLKEVP

-474 ADLGHDESI
+474 ADLGHDESL

-548 LVQWFAEDSEDAK
+548 LVQWFAEASEDAK
-561 KSEFSKVLKDILDT
+561 NEKLASVLKDILDT
-575 PVSPELLPPKDGVIS
+575 PVSPELLPPKEGVIS

-597 GPYELHDFFLYY
+597 GPYELHDFYLYY

-617 AKIFFL
+617 AKIYFL
-623 AQNSTLPYEKDVI
+623 AQNANLPYGKDVI
-636 LKWLKTFYRRFF
+636 LKWLKIFYRRFF

-674 RMPSDAM
+674 RMPSDAVYS
-681 ASLWLKEIEEL
+681 AWNEELETLK

>member
-1 MKYGFVKVAC
+1 MKYGFVKTAC
-11 ASPRLKVADCEF
+11 ASPRLKVADCNF
-23 NAFEIIESAKI
+23 NSEQIICAAKN
-34 AASKGAEIIVF
+34 AANNGASVIVF

-54 CGDLFFQRSLQVA
+54 CGDLFFQRTLQNASEV
-67 AESQLKKI
+67 QLKRI
-75 IAETA
+75 ISETA
-80 ELDAVIFAGLPVAQ
+80 KLDSVIFVGLPVPRA
-94 SEGLYNVGAAFYK
+94 EGIYNCAAAIK
-107 GELLAL
+107 GGELLAL

-128 RHFTPFQQNMDTKF
+128 RHFTPFQQNMNTQF
-142 ISFAGF
+142 IDFAGF
-148 DEVPFGTDILI
+148 EEVPFGTDILI
-159 QAKNFSELTIGCE
+159 QDEKDSAITIGCE

-183 SSRHILAGATVIAN
+183 SSRHILAGATIIAN

-210 RRSLVKSHSARTLCA
+210 RRSLVKSHSARSLCA

-254 LSQSELFSSDTIY
+254 LAESSLFSSETIY

-291 NTFNSNYVIVEID
+291 NTFNSNYVIVQIKMNVEK
-304 LAAGDGIANNAGCEN
+304 AAGEF
-319 TAGTSKT
+319 S
-326 AGAGKESSDCKT
+326 
-338 ANAGKENTA
+338 
-347 GITTTSG
+347 
-354 FTFNRYVD
+354 RYVD
-362 PHPFVPSDKEKRT
+362 PHPFVPSDKDKRT

-421 FDLCGTPRQKITAIT
+421 FDLCGIERSKVTAIT

-452 LARECGATLKEVR
+452 LAKECGATLKEVP

-474 ADLGHDESI
+474 ADLGHDESL

-548 LVQWFAEDSEDAK
+548 LVQWFAEASEDAK
-561 KSEFSKVLKDILDT
+561 NEKLASVLKDILDT
-575 PVSPELLPPKDGVIS
+575 PVSPELLPPKEGVIS

-597 GPYELHDFFLYY
+597 GPYELHDFYLYY

-617 AKIFFL
+617 AKIYFL
-623 AQNSTLPYEKDVI
+623 AQNANLPYGKDVI

-674 RMPSDAM
+674 RMPSDAVYS
-681 ASLWLKEIEEL
+681 AWNEELETLK

>member
-1 MKYGFVKVAC
+1 MKYGFVKTAC
-11 ASPRLKVADCEF
+11 ASPRLKVADCNF
-23 NAFEIIESAKI
+23 NSEQIICAAKD
-34 AASKGAEIIVF
+34 AAKNGASVIVF

-54 CGDLFFQRSLQVA
+54 CGDLFFQRTLQNASEV
-67 AESQLKKI
+67 QLKRI
-75 IAETA
+75 ISETA
-80 ELDAVIFAGLPVAQ
+80 KLDSVIFVGLPVPRA
-94 SEGLYNVGAAFYK
+94 EGIYNCAAAIK
-107 GELLAL
+107 GGELLAL

-128 RHFTPFQQNMDTKF
+128 RHFTPFQQNMNTQF
-142 ISFAGF
+142 IDFAGF
-148 DEVPFGTDILI
+148 EEVPFGTDILI
-159 QAKNFSELTIGCE
+159 QDEKDSAITIGCE

-183 SSRHILAGATVIAN
+183 SSRHILAGATIIAN

-210 RRSLVKSHSARTLCA
+210 RRSLVKSHSARSLCA

-254 LSQSELFSSDTIY
+254 LAESSLFSSETIY

-291 NTFNSNYVIVEID
+291 NTFNSNYVIVQIKMNVE
-304 LAAGDGIANNAGCEN
+304 
-319 TAGTSKT
+319 KT
-326 AGAGKESSDCKT
+326 AGEFS
-338 ANAGKENTA
+338 
-347 GITTTSG
+347 
-354 FTFNRYVD
+354 RYVD
-362 PHPFVPSDKEKRT
+362 PHPFVPSDKDKRT

-421 FDLCGTPRQKITAIT
+421 FDLCGIERSKVTAIT

-452 LARECGATLKEVR
+452 LAKECGATLKEVP

-474 ADLGHDESI
+474 ADLGHDESL

-548 LVQWFAEDSEDAK
+548 LVQWFAEASEDAK
-561 KSEFSKVLKDILDT
+561 NEKLASVLKDILDT
-575 PVSPELLPPKDGVIS
+575 PVSPELLPPKEGVIS

-597 GPYELHDFFLYY
+597 GPYELHDFYLYY

-617 AKIFFL
+617 AKIYFL
-623 AQNSTLPYEKDVI
+623 AQNANLPYGKDVI

-674 RMPSDAM
+674 RMPSDAVYS
-681 ASLWLKEIEEL
+681 AWNEELETLK

>member
-1 MKYGFVKVAC
+1 MNYGFVKAAC
-11 ASPRLKVADCEF
+11 VSPELKVADCIF
-23 NAFEIIESAKI
+23 NAEKII
-34 AASKGAEIIVF
+34 AASVEASKNGASIIVF

-54 CGDLFFQRSLQVA
+54 CGDLFFQKALQDSA
-67 AESQLKKI
+67 KNQLLQI
-75 IAETA
+75 IEKTS
-80 ELDAVIFAGLPVAQ
+80 ELDSVIFVGLPVPQ
-94 SEGLYNVGAAFYK
+94 TEGIYNCAAAVYK

-113 FAKSYLPNY
+113 IAKSYLPNY

-128 RHFTPFQQNMDTKF
+128 RQFTPFQQNMETRF
-142 ISFAGF
+142 INFAGF
-148 DEVPFGTDILI
+148 QDVPFGTDILI
-159 QAKNFSELTIGCE
+159 QDENNPQLTIGCE

-183 SSRHILAGATVIAN
+183 SSRHVLNGATIIAN
-197 LSGGNEIIGKADY
+197 LSAGNEIIGKADY
-210 RRSLVKSHSARTLCA
+210 RRSLVKSHSAKSICA

-243 GHNLISENGTL
+243 GHNMISENGTL
-254 LSQSELFSSDTIY
+254 LAESELFSGTTIY
-267 ADIDV
+267 AHIDV
-272 ERLCQERRRTTSF
+272 ERLCQERRHTTSF
-285 GFSANN
+285 GFSSNN
-291 NTFNSNYVIVEID
+291 NLFNSEYTIVQISLE
-304 LAAGDGIANNAGCEN
+304 
-319 TAGTSKT
+319 
-326 AGAGKESSDCKT
+326 
-338 ANAGKENTA
+338 KENL
-347 GITTTSG
+347 SG
-354 FTFNRYVD
+354 DFSRYID

-384 QAQGLA
+384 QAMGLA

-409 DSTLALLITCRA
+409 DSTLAFLITCRA
-421 FDLCGTPRQKITAIT
+421 FDICKIDRSKIFAIT

-452 LARECGATLKEVR
+452 LAKISGATLKEIP
-465 IADAVRQHF
+465 IAKAVRQHF
-474 ADLGHDESI
+474 ADIEHDESN

-497 QVLMDYANKT
+497 QILMDYANKT

-525 TYNGDHMSMYGVNS
+525 TYNGDQMSMYGVNS

-548 LVQWFAEDSEDAK
+548 LVEWFATDSEDAK
-561 KSEFSKVLKDILDT
+561 NEKFSDVLKDILDT

-590 QVTEDLV
+590 QITEDLV
-597 GPYELHDFFLYY
+597 GPYELHDFYLYY

-623 AQNSTLPYEKDVI
+623 AQNAKLPYDRDFM

-660 AKVGTINLSPRGDW
+660 AKVGTVNLSPRGDW

-681 ASLWLKEIEEL
+681 ASVWLKEIDEIK

>member
-1 MKYGFVKVAC
+1 MAYGFIKAAC
-11 ASPRLKVADCEF
+11 VSPRMKVADCVF
-23 NAFEIIESAKI
+23 NAQEIVTEAERCAKNG
-34 AASKGAEIIVF
+34 ASVIVF

-54 CGDLFFQRSLQVA
+54 CGDLFFQQSLLQTA
-67 AESQLKKI
+67 QNQLCEIIKKTS
-75 IAETA
+75 ALNA
-80 ELDAVIFAGLPVAQ
+80 LIFVGLPFART
-94 SEGLYNVGAAFYK
+94 EGIYNCAAAISS
-107 GELLAL
+107 GRLLAL
-113 FAKSYLPNY
+113 YAKSYLPNY

-128 RHFTPFQQNMDTKF
+128 RQFTPFQQNMETQF
-142 ISFAGF
+142 INFAGF
-148 DEVPFGTDILI
+148 ENVPFGTDILL
-159 QAKNFSELTIGCE
+159 QEENNPSLTIACE
-172 LCEDLW
+172 ICEDLW

-183 SSRHILAGATVIAN
+183 SSRHVLAGATLIAN
-197 LSGGNEIIGKADY
+197 LSAGNEIIGKAEY
-210 RRSLVKSHSARTLCA
+210 RRSLVKGQSARSICA

-230 AGLDE
+230 AGKDE

-243 GHNLISENGTL
+243 GHNMIVENGSL
-254 LSQSELFSSDTIY
+254 LAESPLFSNQTVY
-267 ADIDV
+267 ADLDL
-272 ERLCQERRRTTSF
+272 ERICQERRRTTSF

-291 NTFNSNYVIVEID
+291 NLFNDDYTQVLFNLSDSEVTG
-304 LAAGDGIANNAGCEN
+304 LAAGAETD
-319 TAGTSKT
+319 S
-326 AGAGKESSDCKT
+326 
-338 ANAGKENTA
+338 
-347 GITTTSG
+347 
-354 FTFNRYVD
+354 FTRYVD
-362 PHPFVPSDKEKRT
+362 PHPFVPNDKEKRS

-384 QAQGLA
+384 QYQGLA
-390 KRLRH
+390 KRLRY

-409 DSTLALLITCRA
+409 DSTLALLIICRA
-421 FDLCGTPRQKITAIT
+421 FDSVGLSREKITAIT

-447 NNACS
+447 NNACA
-452 LARECGATLKEVR
+452 LARECGVTLKEVR
-465 IADAVRQHF
+465 IADSVRQHF
-474 ADLGHDESI
+474 KDIGQDEEVHDI
-483 HDVTYENC
+483 TYENG

-548 LVQWFAEDSEDAK
+548 LVQWFADENNSDI
-561 KSEFSKVLKDILDT
+561 LRDILDT
-575 PVSPELLPPKDGVIS
+575 PVSPELLPPSQGQIS

-609 LLRFGFSP
+609 LLRFAFSP
-617 AKIFFL
+617 SKIFFL
-623 AQNSTLPYEKDVI
+623 AQHSDLAKSYSREVI

-648 TQQFKRSCMPDG
+648 SQQFKRSCMPDG

-681 ASLWLKEIEEL
+681 ASLWMQEIESL